1 MPPFHRLLEHLQAEG
16 GAKVLEALAA
26 AEDAARRGHAGLWI
40 HGDPGDESDGDDS
53 YVPRG
58 RF

>member
-1 MPPFHRLLEHLQAEG
+1 MQAAAAG
-16 GAKVLEALAA
+16 KVLERLAV
-26 AEDAARRGHAGLWI
+26 AEDAARRAHAGLWI